1 VKLIISRLLPALV
14 YGGVALYAWMIY
26 LDHHRKSPPP
36 PPPVQAPASVWDL
49 YNSSDQVGHTFLINR
64 QTGAVWRYFR
74 NVDDKGKITG
84 EGFISLR

>member
-14 YGGVALYAWMIY
+14 YAGVALYAWMIY
-26 LDHHRKSPPP
+26 LDHRKSPPP
-36 PPPVQAPASVWDL
+36 PVQTQAAVWDL

>member
-14 YGGVALYAWMIY
+14 YAGVALYAWMIY
-26 LDHHRKSPPP
+26 LDHHRKSQ
-36 PPPVQAPASVWDL
+36 PPPVQTQAPVWDL